1 MQLVRRTARI
11 ARWLSYAAALA
22 AVLLAF
28 ALYDEG
34 GAILLAIVAAIPA
47 VVLFLFSLALTEAAD
62 LPGKLRAAPADLQSA
77 LTDLAGVRR
86 SRLFRS
92 LWRAGRAAL
101 AARELVTPWAPLL
114 PLVNLPF
121 LAATV
126 ASAIVTPLLVLTALV
141 ALAVYG

>member
-1 MQLVRRTARI
+1 MQLVRSTARL
-11 ARWLSYAAALA
+11 ARWLSYAAAFA
-22 AVLLAF
+22 SALLAF

-34 GAILLAIVAAIPA
+34 GAIVLAIVAAVPA

-62 LPGKLRAAPADLQSA
+62 LPGRLRGAPADLQSA
-77 LTDLAGVRR
+77 LNDLAGVRR
-86 SRLFRS
+86 DRLFRS
-92 LWRAGRAAL
+92 LWRAGRAAFG
-101 AARELVTPWAPLL
+101 ARELVTPWAPLL

-141 ALAVYG
+141 VLAVHG